1 MTDSVPN
8 NVATAAA
15 HCLLSDLTEAGL
27 NLAPQ
32 SLADADIG
40 SAGRAETVTIMFLG
54 SENSPEASTLL
65 VAIADKG
72 LNVPKDFIH
81 INLLK
86 EDAQTIESTL
96 GTYAPQIIIVLG
108 IENGIQLFPN
118 HGPGNEIPRGQLLH
132 SSYCSNPVLI
142 TESLKDM
149 LSDADSKKSCWSD
162 LQAAKE
168 ILNNSN

>member
-15 HCLLSDLTEAGL
+15 HCLLNDLTEAGL
-27 NLAPQ
+27 NLVPQ
-32 SLADADIG
+32 LQ
-40 SAGRAETVTIMFLG
+40 AGTSVDSTSKAEAVTIMFLG
-54 SENSPEASTLL
+54 AENSSEASTLL

-86 EDAQTIESTL
+86 KDAQTIESTL

-118 HGPGNEIPRGQLLH
+118 HGSGSEIPRGQLLH
-132 SSYCSNPVLI
+132 SSYCSNPVLV

-149 LSDADSKKSCWSD
+149 LSDADSKKSCWND

-168 ILNNSN
+168 ILNN

>member
-15 HCLLSDLTEAGL
+15 HCLLSDLVGAGL
-27 NLAPQ
+27 NLVPRPPDNAH
-32 SLADADIG
+32 IG
-40 SAGRAETVTIMFLG
+40 SIGKAESVTIMFLG
-54 SENSPEASTLL
+54 AENNREANSLL
-65 VAIADKG
+65 IAIADKG
-72 LNVPKDFIH
+72 LNIPKDFVH

-86 EDAQTIESTL
+86 KDAQTIESTL
-96 GTYAPQIIIVLG
+96 GTYTPQLIIVLG

-118 HGPGNEIPRGQLLH
+118 HGSGGDIPRGRLLH
-132 SSYCSNPVLI
+132 STYCSNPVLI

-149 LSDADSKKSCWSD
+149 LSDPDSKKSCWNH

-168 ILNNSN
+168 ILNN

>member
-8 NVATAAA
+8 NMATAAA
-15 HCLLSDLTEAGL
+15 HCLLNDLAEAGL
-27 NLAPQ
+27 NLVPQ
-32 SLADADIG
+32 SQADTDID
-40 SAGRAETVTIMFLG
+40 STGRAETVTIMFLG
-54 SENSPEASTLL
+54 AENSREASDLL
-65 VAIADKG
+65 IAIADKG
-72 LNVPKDFIH
+72 LSVPKDFVH

-86 EDAQTIESTL
+86 KDAQTIESTL

-108 IENGIQLFPN
+108 IENGMQLFPN
-118 HGPGNEIPRGQLLH
+118 HGSGSEIPRGQLLH

-149 LSDADSKKSCWSD
+149 LSDADSKKSCWND
-162 LQAAKE
+162 LQAAKG

>member
-1 MTDSVPN
+1 
-8 NVATAAA
+8 
-15 HCLLSDLTEAGL
+15 
-27 NLAPQ
+27 
-32 SLADADIG
+32 
-40 SAGRAETVTIMFLG
+40 MFLG

-86 EDAQTIESTL
+86 KDAQTIESTL

-108 IENGIQLFPN
+108 IENGMQLFPN
-118 HGPGNEIPRGQLLH
+118 HGSGSEIPRGQLLH

-149 LSDADSKKSCWSD
+149 LSDADSKKSCWND

-168 ILNNSN
+168 ILNN

>member
-32 SLADADIG
+32 SLADPDIG
-40 SAGRAETVTIMFLG
+40 SVGRAETVTIMFLG
-54 SENSPEASTLL
+54 SENSPEASDLL
-65 VAIADKG
+65 IAIADKG

-108 IENGIQLFPN
+108 IENGIVVDVIGHQVIKSQQALPLLWCEL
-118 HGPGNEIPRGQLLH
+118 GGLRGGHFVGVFLEQYIIEH
-132 SSYCSNPVLI
+132 
-142 TESLKDM
+142 EFG
-149 LSDADSKKSCWSD
+149 
-162 LQAAKE
+162 
-168 ILNNSN
+168 

>member
-8 NVATAAA
+8 NVAIAAT

-27 NLAPQ
+27 NLAPL
-32 SLADADIG
+32 SPADTYID
-40 SAGRAETVTIMFLG
+40 SASKAEPVTIMFLG
-54 SENSPEASTLL
+54 TENSREASDLL
-65 VAIADKG
+65 IAIADKG

-86 EDAQTIESTL
+86 KDAQTIESTL
-96 GTYAPQIIIVLG
+96 GTYSPQLIIVLG
-108 IENGIQLFPN
+108 IRNGMQLFPN
-118 HGPGNEIPRGQLLH
+118 YDSGSNIPRGQLLH

-149 LSDADSKKSCWSD
+149 LYDPDSKKSCWND

-168 ILNNSN
+168 ILNN